1 MDDPTRRDILAAGAA
16 ATAESL
22 GMEDEE
28 TAPTEVIESI
38 LTGNR
43 EGKIEIPD

>member
-1 MDDPTRRDILAAGAA
+1 MDPTRRDILTGGAA

-22 GMEDEE
+22 GMERMKK

-38 LTGNR
+38 LTGSR
-43 EGKIEIPD
+43 EGEIEILD